1 MSDEVLEERELSVEQ
16 YLALYDAA
24 SADYEFIHRRSA
36 NIKSIHIKKLKA
48 PSGQLFED
56 STFVEKSG
64 VTWTVRA
71 KL

>member
-1 MSDEVLEERELSVEQ
+1 MADEILEEKECTVAQ
-16 YLALYDAA
+16 YLAFYDPN
-24 SADYEFIHRRSA
+24 SADYEFIQKRSA
-36 NIKSIHIKKLKA
+36 NLKSIHIKKLRT

-56 STFVEKSG
+56 STFVELSG